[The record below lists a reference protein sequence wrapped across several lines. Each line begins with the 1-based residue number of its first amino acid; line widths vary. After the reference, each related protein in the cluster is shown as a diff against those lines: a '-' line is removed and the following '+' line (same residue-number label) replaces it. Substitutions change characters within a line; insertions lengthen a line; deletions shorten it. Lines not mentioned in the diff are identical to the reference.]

1 MKLVIRSKFLY
12 YTELRARERERE
24 SYKGLLWG
32 RRKKRSGRNKA
43 ESIEETCSYNKRHKW
58 CANFFF
64 IEEFGQTLR
73 FYFFVRKENI
83 LLLILLSDIFQQIFH
98 IKKKIKIILLNQELP
113 INLRQLSFYQEN
125 IIFKILNVDLV
136 NNYIN

>member
-73 FYFFVRKENI
+73 FYFFCKKRKYFTFDFI
-83 LLLILLSDIFQQIFH
+83 IRYLSANFSYQKKNKNH
-98 IKKKIKIILLNQELP
+98 SIKSRVTHQSKA
-113 INLRQLSFYQEN
+113 
-125 IIFKILNVDLV
+125 IIFLSRK
-136 NNYIN
+136 YHF